1 MSNLFEHCRAAG
13 ASAQPKSEK
22 QGTETN
28 DRFGSAG
35 ARRLGYSR
43 RGGKR
48 GAKGNSL
55 ASFCE
60 MRLRESSPDP
70 FDRCAE
76 RGCAV
81 RRTAEVP
88 VNAGER
94 PSAAR
99 GGAFLP
105 AAFGD
110 AGRSTRNIF
119 ANRSVG
125 NRFRRL
131 RGFLYTPEP
140 DALFPKRPSPV
151 RIIFG
156 RNPCTDQKNV
166 LHLHTDSRSSGFAVE
181 TVDVAQSVR
190 VTDCGS
196 EGRGFESH
204 LPPSKL
210 LK

>member
-13 ASAQPKSEK
+13 FGAAEVGKAGP
-22 QGTETN
+22 ETN

-35 ARRLGYSR
+35 ARRPGYSR

-81 RRTAEVP
+81 RRTAELP
-88 VNAGER
+88 ANAGER
-94 PSAAR
+94 PSAAW

-110 AGRSTRNIF
+110 AGRSTGTSSGCFGERSLLRESFRRKSIPSVPPVPVRAGIRRSFPETPVAGSNNFRAKSLHRPKKRITFAHRFAKFRLCGRNGGCS
-119 ANRSVG
+119 SVG
-125 NRFRRL
+125 
-131 RGFLYTPEP
+131 
-140 DALFPKRPSPV
+140 
-151 RIIFG
+151 
-156 RNPCTDQKNV
+156 
-166 LHLHTDSRSSGFAVE
+166 
-181 TVDVAQSVR
+181 
-190 VTDCGS
+190 
-196 EGRGFESH
+196 
-204 LPPSKL
+204 
-210 LK
+210 

>member
-1 MSNLFEHCRAAG
+1 MRCVLRAKIRISEGRSKRRLDYAEREYLRRQPKIRISG
-13 ASAQPKSEK
+13 GNVEFIRTERRASAQPKSEK

-35 ARRLGYSR
+35 ARRPGYSR

-110 AGRSTRNIF
+110 AGRSTRNIVGMF
-119 ANRSVG
+119 WRKKPASRIVPAEIDSVG
-125 NRFRRL
+125 SAGSCTR
-131 RGFLYTPEP
+131 
-140 DALFPKRPSPV
+140 
-151 RIIFG
+151 
-156 RNPCTDQKNV
+156 RNPT
-166 LHLHTDSRSSGFAVE
+166 LFSRNA
-181 TVDVAQSVR
+181 R
-190 VTDCGS
+190 
-196 EGRGFESH
+196 RRFE
-204 LPPSKL
+204 
-210 LK
+210 

>member
-13 ASAQPKSEK
+13 FGAAEVGKAGP
-22 QGTETN
+22 ETN

-35 ARRLGYSR
+35 ARRPGCSR

-81 RRTAEVP
+81 RRTAELP
-88 VNAGER
+88 ANAGER
-94 PSAAR
+94 PSAAW
-99 GGAFLP
+99 GGVFLL

-110 AGRSTRNIF
+110 AGRSTRNIVGMVCRKKP
-119 ANRSVG
+119 ASRIVPSEIDSVG
-125 NRFRRL
+125 SAGSCTR
-131 RGFLYTPEP
+131 
-140 DALFPKRPSPV
+140 
-151 RIIFG
+151 
-156 RNPCTDQKNV
+156 RNPT
-166 LHLHTDSRSSGFAVE
+166 LFSRNA
-181 TVDVAQSVR
+181 R
-190 VTDCGS
+190 
-196 EGRGFESH
+196 RRFE
-204 LPPSKL
+204 
-210 LK
+210 

>member
-1 MSNLFEHCRAAG
+1 
-13 ASAQPKSEK
+13 
-22 QGTETN
+22 
-28 DRFGSAG
+28 
-35 ARRLGYSR
+35 
-43 RGGKR
+43 
-48 GAKGNSL
+48 
-55 ASFCE
+55 

-88 VNAGER
+88 VNACER
-94 PSAAR
+94 PPAAR

-110 AGRSTRNIF
+110 AGRSTRNIVGMF
-119 ANRSVG
+119 WRKKPASRIVPAEIDSVG
-125 NRFRRL
+125 SAGSCTRRNP
-131 RGFLYTPEP
+131 T
-140 DALFPKRPSPV
+140 LFS
-151 RIIFG
+151 

-204 LPPSKL
+204 LPPSKF

>member
-13 ASAQPKSEK
+13 FGAAEVGKAGP
-22 QGTETN
+22 ETN

-35 ARRLGYSR
+35 ARRPGCSR

-81 RRTAEVP
+81 RRTAELP
-88 VNAGER
+88 ANAGER
-94 PSAAR
+94 PSAAW
-99 GGAFLP
+99 GGVFLL

-110 AGRSTRNIF
+110 A
-119 ANRSVG
+119 
-125 NRFRRL
+125 
-131 RGFLYTPEP
+131 
-140 DALFPKRPSPV
+140 
-151 RIIFG
+151 
-156 RNPCTDQKNV
+156 
-166 LHLHTDSRSSGFAVE
+166 
-181 TVDVAQSVR
+181 
-190 VTDCGS
+190 
-196 EGRGFESH
+196 
-204 LPPSKL
+204 
-210 LK
+210 

>member
-110 AGRSTRNIF
+110 AGRSTRNIVGMF
-119 ANRSVG
+119 WRKKLASRIVPSEIHSVG
-125 NRFRRL
+125 SAGSCTR
-131 RGFLYTPEP
+131 
-140 DALFPKRPSPV
+140 
-151 RIIFG
+151 
-156 RNPCTDQKNV
+156 RNPT
-166 LHLHTDSRSSGFAVE
+166 LFSRNA
-181 TVDVAQSVR
+181 R
-190 VTDCGS
+190 
-196 EGRGFESH
+196 RRFE
-204 LPPSKL
+204 
-210 LK
+210 